1 MAISFTSAE
10 QSVLYGLVKY
20 PTLNDR
26 ELSEK
31 IGVKPST
38 TTAIRR
44 RLRKKEVFCT
54 KRIPMGHMLG
64 HEIMAIAYGKIK
76 PSLKDKDREE
86 FLSWVRNIPY
96 VFFSLACSDAV
107 LNIAYLKN
115 FSMYRQYTDFTTEM
129 FRDTNLVDAKTWVA
143 VIFGFDTSRPV
154 TYFDFGPAVRHA
166 FDIEDDQEEKT
177 TFEEHSVGKLTKK
190 EKSVLKGLVM
200 YPESSDKDI
209 AEKIDA
215 SRQAVSTMKRRF
227 EDAGLMK
234 TVRIVDLQKIG
245 YSIYAVAHSAFTPY
259 ATMEIRE
266 SGIKVVRE
274 SIPAVLN
281 MASNPENVMLAPV
294 LNYDEFHKLRTE
306 AVRYYMEKGFMSEEP
321 SITLFPLSDTLV
333 NKDYDFSGFM
343 DVIMAEDE

>member
-20 PTLNDR
+20 PRLNDR
-26 ELSEK
+26 ELSEI

-64 HEIMAIAYGKIK
+64 HEIMVVAYGKIR
-76 PSLKDKDREE
+76 PSLKDKERQE
-86 FLSWVRNIPY
+86 FLDWVKNIPY
-96 VFFSLACSDAV
+96 VFLSLACSDAV

-115 FSMYRQYTDFTTEM
+115 YSMYRLYIDLVSEK
-129 FRDTNLVDAKTWVA
+129 FRDTELVDAKTWTP
-143 VIFGFDTSRPV
+143 VIFGFETSKPV

-166 FDIEDDQEEKT
+166 FGIEDEQCEEP
-177 TFEEHSVGKLTKK
+177 TFEKPSGEKLTKK
-190 EKSVLKGLVM
+190 ERSVLKGLVM
-200 YPESSDKDI
+200 YPESSDKHI
-209 AEKIDA
+209 AEKIGA

-245 YSIYAVAHSAFTPY
+245 YTILAVAHSVFTPL
-259 ATMEIRE
+259 ATLESRE
-266 SGIKVVRE
+266 SGVKVVRE
-274 SIPAVLN
+274 SIPAFLSI
-281 MASNPENVMLAPV
+281 ASNPENVMLAPV
-294 LNYDEFHKLRTE
+294 MDYDEYHRIRTQV
-306 AVRYYMEKGFMSEEP
+306 VRYYMDKGFMSEEP
-321 SITLFPLSDTLV
+321 RVTLFPLSDTLIIK
-333 NKDYDFSGFM
+333 NYDFSGYM
-343 DVIMAEDE
+343 DIVVGEDG

>member
-20 PTLNDR
+20 PRLNDR
-26 ELSEK
+26 ELSEI

-44 RLRKKEVFCT
+44 RLRKKDVFCT

-64 HEIMAIAYGKIK
+64 HEIMAVAYGKIR
-76 PSLKDKDREE
+76 PTLKEKDREE
-86 FLSWVRNIPY
+86 FLSWVRDIPY
-96 VFFSLACSDAV
+96 VFLSLACSDAV

-115 FSMYRQYTDFTTEM
+115 YSMYRKYTDFVSER
-129 FRDTNLVDAKTWVA
+129 FRDTELVDAKTWIP
-143 VIFGFDTSRPV
+143 VIFGFQSSKPV
-154 TYFDFGPAVRHA
+154 TYFDFAPAVRHA
-166 FDIEDDQEEKT
+166 FGIEDEEYEEP
-177 TFEEHSVGKLTKK
+177 TFEKPSGEKLTKK

-245 YSIYAVAHSAFTPY
+245 YSILAVAHSAFTPY
-259 ATMEIRE
+259 ATMESRE
-266 SGIKVVRE
+266 SGMKVVRE

-281 MASNPENVMLAPV
+281 IASNPENVMLAPV
-294 LNYDEFHKLRTE
+294 MDYDEFHRLRTQ
-306 AVRYYMEKGFMSEEP
+306 AVRYYMDKGFMTEEP
-321 SITLFPLSDTLV
+321 RVTLFPLSDTLI
-333 NKDYDFSGFM
+333 NKNYDFSGFM
-343 DVIMAEDE
+343 DIVVGEDE